1 MAGFTIGALI
11 NSLTA
16 MSNKVSQQMR
26 YQIQRNV
33 IKPLNPN
40 GLITHTN
47 ITVDKKSDTL
57 INIHSNLPNYAWFA
71 DYGRLPGR
79 FPPYE
84 EGTPLYKWAQ
94 RHPWTDPN
102 TGKPVS
108 TKSSAFLLAR
118 KIAKKGTKHDYSI
131 YLTLYRL
138 VHLIEKTLPNAVVT
152 EFKAKYHDIVYDGTE
167 LVRNIE
173 IKL

>member
-33 IKPLNPN
+33 IKPMNPN
-40 GLITHTN
+40 GIITKTN

-57 INIHSNLPNYAWFA
+57 INVHSNLPNYAFFA
-71 DYGRLPGR
+71 DYGRKAGR
-79 FPPYE
+79 MPPWGK
-84 EGTPLYKWAQ
+84 GTPLYDWSR
-94 RHPWTDPN
+94 RHPWTDPK

-108 TKSSAFLLAR
+108 AESSSYLLAR
-118 KIAKKGTKHDYSI
+118 KIGKKGNKRDYGI

-138 VHLIEKTLPNAVVT
+138 VHLIEKTIPDAVIT
-152 EFKAKYHDIVYDGTE
+152 EFKAKYREVVYDGTE

-173 IKL
+173 VKL